1 MKILF
6 KYMLGISILI
16 FTCCGISQALS
27 YGDGEHDLGKDLP
40 YIKNVSSIENLKC
53 DWNTDL
59 WNCTSINEDR
69 RNDSDTH
76 DTILRRLLKQF
87 WLDYSKWKD
96 LKFID
101 YLRAII
107 NIALWLLSLVALIM
121 TIYTF
126 YMIFFSKDDAWV
138 KKAKENLTWI
148 FIALAIVWLAWIIIS
163 FIFRLYND
171 RRKSKETEIKE
182 SVITVATMQPFH
194 KVYFIV

>member
-1 MKILF
+1 
-6 KYMLGISILI
+6 
-16 FTCCGISQALS
+16 
-27 YGDGEHDLGKDLP
+27 
-40 YIKNVSSIENLKC
+40 
-53 DWNTDL
+53 
-59 WNCTSINEDR
+59 
-69 RNDSDTH
+69 
-76 DTILRRLLKQF
+76 
-87 WLDYSKWKD
+87 LDYSKWKD

>member
-107 NIALWLLSLVALIM
+107 NIALWLLSFVALIM
-121 TIYTF
+121 IIYTL
-126 YMIFFSKDDAWV
+126 YMIFFSKDDVWV
-138 KKAKENLTWI
+138 NKAKENLTWI

-182 SVITVATMQPFH
+182 SVITAATMQPFH